1 MTGLV
6 DLLAGRIPA
15 GVHRWHSPMPVEQVA
30 RTVGSSGW
38 GFAHLDGSRITSREE
53 FLSGAGTAL
62 GFPQT
67 YGANFDALADLLD
80 DLGATV
86 LLWDGWEGFASADER
101 WFAVALEVLTVR
113 AQAEGLP
120 PFVVLLRE
128 VEGSDQ
134 VASEDA
140 LGRCL
145 GE

>member
-1 MTGLV
+1 MTGLA

-15 GVHRWHSPMPVEQVA
+15 GVHRWRSPMPVEEVA

-38 GFAHLDGSRITSREE
+38 GFAHLDGSRISFREE
-53 FLSGAGTAL
+53 FLTGAGTAL
-62 GFPQT
+62 GFPET

-80 DLGATV
+80 DVGATV
-86 LLWDGWEGFASADER
+86 LLWDGWEGFAGADER
-101 WFAVALEVLTVR
+101 WFAVALEIFTVR
-113 AQAEGLP
+113 ALAEGLP

-128 VEGSDQ
+128 AEGSGQ

-140 LGRCL
+140 LGRGL